1 MADKQTLT
9 MTHPKAKDPIEV
21 LPDAVPAMKDKG
33 WLVKGEKP
41 ANLPLKE
48 AK

>member
-1 MADKQTLT
+1 MADKRTLT
-9 MTHPKAKDPIEV
+9 MTHPKAKEPIEV
-21 LPDAVPAMKDKG
+21 LPDAVPAMKARG

-41 ANLPLKE
+41 AVAGKQE